1 MKTITKDNIAVYLLE
16 DTTYVEIKDDLTIIG
31 NPPELYVSDCK
42 SNNAEVFENV
52 EVPNDWK
59 GGRYIYENFEFK
71 LNPNRIEEVIIPEV
85 TIPEQNINQP
95 ITGLDEI

>member
-42 SNNAEVFENV
+42 SNNAKVFENV
-52 EVPNDWK
+52 EAPSDWIA
-59 GGRYIYENFEFK
+59 GRYIYNNSTWQ
-71 LNPNRIEEVIIPEV
+71 LNPDRVEEIIIEK
-85 TIPEQNINQP
+85 NIKQST
-95 ITGLDEI
+95 TGLDEI